1 MAIVNAAEVQMT
13 VELLEKRFAK
23 EKIAK
28 KLNAVLETQKK
39 RTEELIEEVR
49 KFAQESGQNPDQL
62 VLVEFQLRI
71 NLMVYALN
79 GAISILLNN
88 ENEDSLDDLILCML
102 TEENAGLN
110 VEAYEKKLQSMKS
123 EYELFINQDRFN
135 EMCEQSNGFPNDIY
149 NDIYFGYLS

>member
-28 KLNAVLETQKK
+28 KLNAVLKSQKK

-49 KFAQESGQNPDQL
+49 KFAQESGQKPDQL

-71 NLMVYALN
+71 NLMVYAIN

-102 TEENAGLN
+102 TEENARLN

-123 EYELFINQDRFN
+123 EYELFINQERFN
-135 EMCEQSNGFPNDIY
+135 EMCEQCNEYP

>member
-28 KLNAVLETQKK
+28 KLNAVLKSQKK
-39 RTEELIEEVR
+39 RTEKLIEEVR

-71 NLMVYALN
+71 NLMVYSIN

-88 ENEDSLDDLILCML
+88 EN
-102 TEENAGLN
+102 
-110 VEAYEKKLQSMKS
+110 
-123 EYELFINQDRFN
+123 
-135 EMCEQSNGFPNDIY
+135 
-149 NDIYFGYLS
+149 